1 MLSTLQ
7 NKKSDS
13 YYLFFTA
20 LFSVVLVLTNIIGAK
35 LFEGPF
41 NPAQHAL
48 TTGILTYP
56 ITFLLTD
63 VVSEIWGAKKA
74 NMMVYIGFMMSFIM
88 LAIVQLALY
97 VPAHPFWV
105 APDNPFGYTSTE
117 QYQNA
122 YASVF
127 SVNGKLLFGSMLAF
141 VVAQLLDVR
150 LFHFFRRLTGG
161 KYLWLRNN
169 CSTWIS
175 QLADT
180 FIVNS
185 ILFYWAFGWDFYTG
199 IQVMITIYFYKMFI
213 ALLDT
218 PLIYLAV
225 FSLRKSLGLK
235 SNETLVEAA

>member
-1 MLSTLQ
+1 MLSSLQ
-7 NKKSDS
+7 KHRADS
-13 YYLFFTA
+13 CYLFLTA

-35 LFEGPF
+35 IFEGPF
-41 NPAQHAL
+41 NPVQHAL

-74 NMMVYIGFMMSFIM
+74 NMMVYIGFIMSLVM

-97 VPAHPFWV
+97 VPAHPFWLT
-105 APDNPFGYTSTE
+105 PDNPFGYTTVD

-122 YASVF
+122 YSSVF

-141 VVAQLLDVR
+141 VVAQLLDVK
-150 LFHFFRRLTGG
+150 LFHFFKRLTHG

-169 CSTWIS
+169 ASTWVS

-185 ILFYWAFGWDFYTG
+185 ILFYWAFGWEFSTG
-199 IQVMITIYFYKMFI
+199 IQVMITIYLYKMFI
-213 ALLDT
+213 ALVDT

-225 FSLRKSLGLK
+225 FALRKSFGLN
-235 SNETLVEAA
+235 SNESLAESA